1 MGKSR
6 DCAIQAIGYPKRRGF
21 FCCAGLRQ
29 GLAEE
34 ACFETII
41 LSADSM
47 AAAQSAQRPLPGGSK
62 ITILQSPE
70 NTQGKM
76 PGFGYWLFVVLVA
89 ISVFWITGGH
99 TLFMTPR

>member
-1 MGKSR
+1 VIAQSKGSAAQN
-6 DCAIQAIGYPKRRGF
+6 DTNFFAAQPFDRGV
-21 FCCAGLRQ
+21 
-29 GLAEE
+29 AED

-47 AAAQSAQRPLPGGSK
+47 VAAHSAQRPSPGDDA
-62 ITILQSPE
+62 ITILRPRE
-70 NTQGKM
+70 NTQGRM

-99 TLFMTPR
+99 TLFVTPH